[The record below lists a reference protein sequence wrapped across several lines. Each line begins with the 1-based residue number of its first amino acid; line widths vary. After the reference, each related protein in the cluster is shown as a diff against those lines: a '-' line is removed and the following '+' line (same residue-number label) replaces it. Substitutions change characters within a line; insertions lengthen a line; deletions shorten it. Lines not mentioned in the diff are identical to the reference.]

1 MYQIEVSK
9 IRSEIQYWLRK
20 SPKMGA
26 PHIPRALEQNDCN
39 VGQNVARLQ
48 GVAILAPFFLIAG
61 LLHLKMIAQLGEMVQ
76 GYRDGVIL
84 APLSLKCSLTLS
96 TFFLFFTKLS
106 WFFHIGKWC
115 PNLSKLIDSNLKRN
129 YNLTKFTW
137 ANLEISTP
145 LN

>member
-1 MYQIEVSK
+1 
-9 IRSEIQYWLRK
+9 
-20 SPKMGA
+20 MGA

-106 WFFHIGKWC
+106 
-115 PNLSKLIDSNLKRN
+115 
-129 YNLTKFTW
+129 
-137 ANLEISTP
+137 
-145 LN
+145 